1 MEASEQNKATAQ
13 AVFEIWN
20 TGETERLDALV
31 ASHVVHHD
39 PHDPNSDDGLVGL
52 KRTIERNREAFPDIH
67 LTVEDQVAEGDKVA
81 TRWRG
86 EMTHT
91 GKIATSSADSYRRT
105 YFMMVLCLDT
115 RRCGWRPGGLRT
127 AVSRFAGARLSCSAT
142 VSEPPAGHNPNHA
155 LVRGS
160 PRRLRGRGRE

>member
-1 MEASEQNKATAQ
+1 MDASEQNKATAR

-52 KRTIERNREAFPDIH
+52 KRTIERNREAFPDMH

-91 GKIATSSADSYRRT
+91 GKIAGIDPTGRRVT
-105 YFMMVLCLDT
+105 IAGMALERFEDGKIVE
-115 RRCGWRPGGLRT
+115 GWRNIDVL
-127 AVSRFAGARLSCSAT
+127 SLYQQIGAL
-142 VSEPPAGHNPNHA
+142 G
-155 LVRGS
+155 
-160 PRRLRGRGRE
+160 